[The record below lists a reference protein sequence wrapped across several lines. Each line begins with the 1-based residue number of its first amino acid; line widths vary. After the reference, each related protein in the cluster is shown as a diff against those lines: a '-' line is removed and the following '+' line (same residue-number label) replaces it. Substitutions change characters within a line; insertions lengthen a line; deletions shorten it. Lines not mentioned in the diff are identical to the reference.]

1 MDLDERCD
9 VLIRALFWHIP
20 GETEENHEKTVR
32 IASVKIEIRTEHF
45 LN

>member
-1 MDLDERCD
+1 MDLDERGD
-9 VLIRALFWHIP
+9 GLIRALFWYIP
-20 GETEENHEKTVR
+20 GETEENHKKPMR